1 MHHLTEWVYPL
12 TPESFSHATSSS
24 RTATKELPR
33 QREDSFVISERR
45 YSVPPFYLAEFLA
58 SGTKWG
64 RNNFFALSSSQ
75 KILSASSLW
84 RYSIFFPFAIKQ
96 RFHRHTEGCC
106 YPAESGEFSF
116 RDSPPPRD
124 LSIVLAE
131 SDSIVILFIKLI
143 G

>member
-84 RYSIFFPFAIKQ
+84 RDSIFFPFAIKQ

-116 RDSPPPRD
+116 RDSPPHEIY
-124 LSIVLAE
+124 LLFSLK
-131 SDSIVILFIKLI
+131 VIPS
-143 G
+143 